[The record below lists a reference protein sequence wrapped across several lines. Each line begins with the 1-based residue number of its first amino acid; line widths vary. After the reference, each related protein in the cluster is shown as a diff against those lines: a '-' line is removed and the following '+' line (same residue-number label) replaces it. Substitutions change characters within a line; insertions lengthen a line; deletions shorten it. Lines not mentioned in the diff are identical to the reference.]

1 MYRGFINST
10 IVGAI
15 QITALLQR
23 PLALPIGYA
32 VAGAK

>member
-15 QITALLQR
+15 QMTVLLQR
-23 PLALPIGYA
+23 PSALPIEYA